1 MNNQRILSA
10 LGIGVGLLIFLQAC
24 NSGDRTGISSSAN
37 RTATNEISSKS
48 NDSAITKVQSTSQTT
63 VDPLA
68 KFDKAKSEKLTD
80 TAKLL
85 AGMDIDANS
94 PLAKVQKN
102 NGWRNH
108 QNFFKNAWSKLE
120 KQQLAKVRKWSSEE
134 LQQINASSPSIF
146 YPFSGPDFL
155 YAYSLFPK
163 AKEFLL
169 IGLEPVGTIP
179 DFTKLSHNQSNYKL
193 RESRSSLSEILQF
206 SFFRTN
212 DMKVDLQKQGV
223 LPILY
228 VFMARTGN
236 RILDLQYV
244 GLDKDAKIQ
253 KFEKGMVAG
262 VKIAFVPQ
270 GESEPRNL
278 YYFSTDLSD
287 SGLKRRPE
295 LTEFV
300 TKLDNP
306 VTYLKAASYL
316 MYNGSFSNI
325 KNTILANSSHLL
337 QDDSGMPLKS
347 FNTSQWDLKFY
358 GAYTRPIGLF
368 NNRYQS
374 DLRKVYTSNKS
385 IKPLNFGIGYKFGV
399 NQSNLM
405 LAKTKKIANQ
415 PPKVLGN
422 N

>member
-1 MNNQRILSA
+1 MSNRKTLSILSA
-10 LGIGVGLLIFLQAC
+10 GVGLLFFLQAC
-24 NSGDRTGISSSAN
+24 NSVNSIT
-37 RTATNEISSKS
+37 TNADHSNSKQPTI
-48 NDSAITKVQSTSQTT
+48 AKVEPTSQIQT
-63 VDPLA
+63 DPLA

-80 TAKLL
+80 TAKLF
-85 AGMDIDANS
+85 AGMSLDANS
-94 PLAKVQKN
+94 PFAGVQKT

-120 KQQLAKVRKWSSEE
+120 QQQLTKVRKWGAEE
-134 LQQINASSPSIF
+134 LKQINAASPSVF

-163 AKEFLL
+163 AKEYVLV
-169 IGLEPVGTIP
+169 GLEPVGTVP
-179 DFTKLSHNQSNYKL
+179 DFTKLNNNQINYKL
-193 RESRSSLSEILQF
+193 RQSRSSLSEILQF

-228 VFMARTGN
+228 IFMVRTGN

-244 GLDKDAKIQ
+244 GLDKDANIQ
-253 KFEKGMVAG
+253 QFQKGMVPG
-262 VKIAFVPQ
+262 VKIAFIPE

-278 YYFSTDLSD
+278 YYFSTDLSN
-287 SGLKRRPE
+287 SGLTRRPE
-295 LTEFV
+295 LTKFV
-300 TKLDNP
+300 TNLENP

-316 MYNGSFSNI
+316 MYNSSFSNI
-325 KNTILANSSHLL
+325 KNTILANSSHIL

-347 FNTSQWDLKFY
+347 FDKSQWNLTFY

-374 DLRKVYTSNKS
+374 DLRKAYKGNRN
-385 IKPLNFGIGYKFGV
+385 IKPLEFGIGYKFGV

-405 LAKTKKIANQ
+405 LAQSKNTSKKSQ
-415 PPKVLGN
+415 ELVEGN
-422 N
+422 

>member
-1 MNNQRILSA
+1 MNNQKILSTF
-10 LGIGVGLLIFLQAC
+10 GIGVGLLLFLQAC
-24 NSGDRTGISSSAN
+24 NAGNST
-37 RTATNEISSKS
+37 TTNKINS
-48 NDSAITKVQSTSQTT
+48 NSNQPAIAKVETTSQTKI
-63 VDPLA
+63 DPLA
-68 KFDKAKSEKLTD
+68 KFDKAKSGKLTD
-80 TAKLL
+80 TAKLF
-85 AGMDIDANS
+85 AGMDLDTNS
-94 PLAKVQKN
+94 PFAKVQKT

-108 QNFFKNAWSKLE
+108 QNFFNNAWSKLE
-120 KQQLAKVRKWSSEE
+120 KQQLTKVREWTGEE
-134 LQQINASSPSIF
+134 LKQINASSPSIF

-163 AKEFLL
+163 AKEYVLV
-169 IGLEPVGTIP
+169 GLEPVGSVP
-179 DFTKLSHNQSNYKL
+179 DFTKLNNHQINYKL

-212 DMKVDLQKQGV
+212 DMKVDLRKQGV

-236 RILDLQYV
+236 RILDLQYI

-253 KFEKGMVAG
+253 QFQKGMLPG
-262 VKIAFVPQ
+262 VKIAFVPE

-295 LTEFV
+295 LTKFV

-306 VTYLKAASYL
+306 ITYLKAASYL

-325 KNTILANSSHLL
+325 KNTILANSSHIL

-347 FNTSQWDLKFY
+347 FNSSQWDLNFY

-368 NNRYQS
+368 RNRYQS
-374 DLRKVYTSNKS
+374 DLRKIYTSNKN
-385 IKPLNFGIGYKFGV
+385 IEPLNFGIGYKFGT

-405 LAKTKKIANQ
+405 LAKTKKLVNESQ
-415 PPKVLGN
+415 
-422 N
+422 